1 MWGLGDL
8 AGSKARCDPKSCW
21 SPSQESSW
29 ESSHQDKAH
38 QSRHLCH
45 LDLSIPPQP
54 PPRYRGINAL
64 ILRIQEARFLVYALK
79 ERKRITVLWL
89 RLFHAVCG
97 IFCGHSISKWR
108 QLPWWRQINLFP
120 TPAGNSVPLGLTG
133 PEREGVRVILPN
145 APSRDNDLA
154 MLTCCGCRE
163 DEMACHSRGVQSCLS
178 LVGVQN
184 GVYRRVEGIPSCFGV
199 EFLSKR
205 ALEGKT
211 SGNLVDNS
219 VLVTFFSLLL
229 SFLCCSSP

>member
-1 MWGLGDL
+1 MWPQILLVSISRVFLGEQSPRQ
-8 AGSKARCDPKSCW
+8 GTPKQAPLPPRPFDS
-21 SPSQESSW
+21 
-29 ESSHQDKAH
+29 
-38 QSRHLCH
+38 
-45 LDLSIPPQP
+45 PQP
-54 PPRYRGINAL
+54 PSRYRGINAL
-64 ILRIQEARFLVYALK
+64 ILRIQEARFLVYPLK
-79 ERKRITVLWL
+79 ERKRISVLWL

-97 IFCGHSISKWR
+97 IFCGHGISKWR

-120 TPAGNSVPLGLTG
+120 TPAGNSVPLGLDG

-178 LVGVQN
+178 LVGVQS

>member
-1 MWGLGDL
+1 M
-8 AGSKARCDPKSCW
+8 
-21 SPSQESSW
+21 
-29 ESSHQDKAH
+29 
-38 QSRHLCH
+38 
-45 LDLSIPPQP
+45 
-54 PPRYRGINAL
+54 
-64 ILRIQEARFLVYALK
+64 
-79 ERKRITVLWL
+79 
-89 RLFHAVCG
+89 
-97 IFCGHSISKWR
+97 
-108 QLPWWRQINLFP
+108 QINLFP

-145 APSRDNDLA
+145 APSRDNDLV

-211 SGNLVDNS
+211 SGNLVEALENADKQKILHKS
-219 VLVTFFSLLL
+219 GLGQHLVL
-229 SFLCCSSP
+229 SPLRVWF